1 MTQNSTEVIKLFK
14 SRNNILEL
22 QKYRGFN
29 TELYEGTNLSEVNTM
44 VSTEQMDILL
54 EDNNS
59 EKKVY
64 IKYQIK
70 KKLTVSNINEIIDDL
85 FIIDN
90 ILDKNTDDLIIIV
103 KDEPNESLIKN
114 LKTIW
119 ENQGI
124 FIIVFCY
131 DRLQFNILNHSLV
144 PKHRVLN
151 NEEKI
156 EIKNKYNIT
165 DDNMIPDISRFSP
178 PASAIGLRPGQLCEI
193 TRNSKT
199 SINAKFYRI
208 CS

>member
-1 MTQNSTEVIKLFK
+1 M
-14 SRNNILEL
+14 
-22 QKYRGFN
+22 
-29 TELYEGTNLSEVNTM
+29 
-44 VSTEQMDILL
+44 
-54 EDNNS
+54 
-59 EKKVY
+59 
-64 IKYQIK
+64 
-70 KKLTVSNINEIIDDL
+70 IDDL

-144 PKHRVLN
+144 PKHKVLN
-151 NEEKI
+151 NEDKI
-156 EIKNKYNIT
+156 KIMNKYNIT
-165 DDNMIPDISRFSP
+165 DNSMFPDISRFSP

>member
-1 MTQNSTEVIKLFK
+1 MAQNSTEVIKLFK

-54 EDNNS
+54 EHNNS

-70 KKLTVSNINEIIDDL
+70 KKPTISNINEIIDDL

-90 ILDKNTDDLIIIV
+90 ILDKKTDDLIIIV

-124 FIIVFCY
+124 LIIVFCY

-156 EIKNKYNIT
+156 EIINKYNIT
-165 DDNMIPDISRFSP
+165 SDSMFPDISRFSP
-178 PASAIGLRPGQLCEI
+178 PACAIGLRPGQLCEI

>member
-165 DDNMIPDISRFSP
+165 DDSMIPDISRFSP